1 MGKKYMDTK
10 AGTLESSILG
20 VWKDAAVKEDSREEG
35 RHDGRTK
42 AYREHRAKLE
52 AARTR
57 REEKKMDKVNPK
69 ALKKDFDDRKDKD
82 IDNDGD
88 VDDSDE
94 YLHNRRKTVS
104 KAVKKEGLEDK
115 TDNPANSQHMCAKNV
130 VHEEWGAGQPIHGQH
145 ADPDENGEIAWYDVM
160 FEHGIE
166 KGVSINELKVTKE
179 AMHNSHNK
187 DHDKEND
194 GKKVLKAKKQYG
206 EEVELDEASV
216 TVDLENDDPKLLKDI
231 RRMGL
236 KIKDNGSSGNSGYNE
251 YTITGPDSKL
261 KAGGKKFGWDQ
272 QVESYEIGTDEY
284 RDHTLEVTPG
294 QSLTWGSANAYKQA
308 SMKEALAKV
317 WGLDEK
323 ALDKSEE
330 DDKIAPVKGKKSMT
344 GGKVADVAVDPD
356 MKSEALGHGG
366 AEKLGPSKDRNFQS
380 AASHIDYHFRRA
392 GGHQAS
398 SAGERDRLR
407 HQIARKLGYRV

>member
-1 MGKKYMDTK
+1 MGKKYLDTK
-10 AGTLESSILG
+10 VGTLESSILG
-20 VWKDAAVKEDSREEG
+20 VWKDAAVKEESREEG

-52 AARTR
+52 AARAR

-94 YLHNRRKTVS
+94 YLHNRRKTVA

-166 KGVSINELKVTKE
+166 MGVSINELKVTKE

-194 GKKVLKAKKQYG
+194 GKKVLKAKKH
-206 EEVELDEASV
+206 EEV
-216 TVDLENDDPKLLKDI
+216 K
-231 RRMGL
+231 
-236 KIKDNGSSGNSGYNE
+236 
-251 YTITGPDSKL
+251 
-261 KAGGKKFGWDQ
+261 
-272 QVESYEIGTDEY
+272 ESYEIGTDEY
-284 RDHTLEVTPG
+284 RKHTQDVTPG
-294 QSLTWGSANAYKQA
+294 ENGEWATARDFKVS

-317 WGLDEK
+317 WGLEEK
-323 ALDKSEE
+323 KLDKTEE
-330 DDKIAPVKGKKSMT
+330 DDKIAPVKGKKTMT
-344 GGKVADVAVDPD
+344 GGDVAEVEVDP
-356 MKSEALGHGG
+356 
-366 AEKLGPSKDRNFQS
+366 EKKEGK
-380 AASHIDYHFRRA
+380 
-392 GGHQAS
+392 
-398 SAGERDRLR
+398 
-407 HQIARKLGYRV
+407 